1 VQFVRAARWNQ
12 QKTILASK
20 WKKSAKKNSDE
31 TSSWAEKSFY
41 LPASPEKKKSHS
53 HIVLDRYRPRYRRTP
68 TKLAK

>member
-1 VQFVRAARWNQ
+1 VQFVRAARWKQ

-41 LPASPEKKKSHS
+41 LPASP
-53 HIVLDRYRPRYRRTP
+53 
-68 TKLAK
+68 